1 MTATRA
7 PLAGIRVLDLSKILA
22 GPYVSQAL
30 SDLGAEVIKIEHP
43 EGGDPTRSWGPP
55 FRGPEATYHLAVNR
69 NKRSLALDLATE
81 VGQEVVHRLLERSD
95 VVLDNFRPG
104 SSLARTF
111 RGPDLVQR
119 YPRLVALHISAYGE
133 TGPLRDEPGY
143 DMVVQ
148 AATGLMSLTGEPDGP
163 PVKAGFAF
171 GDLGAAMWGLSGVLA
186 ALVERERTGRGA
198 YVATSLYE
206 SQLAF
211 HASFATGYFA
221 TGENPPRL
229 GSGHPSL
236 VPYQAYPT
244 ADGHLVIA
252 VGNNAHWRALCAA
265 LERPDLAARPEYADN
280 AGRVAHRDD
289 VNRALTDEVRP
300 RSTAHWLAV
309 LKDAGVPCAP
319 VRTLD
324 EVYAC
329 PQTAALGMIDE
340 VEHPEAGP
348 LEQIALPLTFDGQ
361 RPAPRSAP
369 PTLDQD
375 GADILAELG
384 YTAGDVAAADG
395 NCGARFSRS
404 AAAPSTTSG
413 PMKHSIS

>member
-1 MTATRA
+1 MTAARA

-30 SDLGAEVIKIEHP
+30 SDMGADVIKIEHP
-43 EGGDPTRSWGPP
+43 DGGDPTRRWGPP
-55 FRGPEATYHLAVNR
+55 FRGPDATYHLAVNR
-69 NKRSLALDLATE
+69 NKRSLALDLGTE
-81 VGQEVVHRLLERSD
+81 TGQEVVHRLLDRSD

-111 RGPDLVQR
+111 HGPDLVQR
-119 YPRLVALHISAYGE
+119 HPRLVALHISAYGE

-148 AATGLMSLTGEPDGP
+148 AAAGLMSLTGDPDGP

-244 ADGHLVIA
+244 ADGYLVVAI
-252 VGNNAHWRALCAA
+252 GNDAQWRGLCTALH
-265 LERPDLAARPEYADN
+265 RHDLAADPRYATN
-280 AGRVAHRDD
+280 ADRVPRRAEINH
-289 VNRALTDEVRP
+289 ALTAELRG
-300 RSTAHWLAV
+300 RTNAHWLAL
-309 LKDAGVPCAP
+309 LKEHAVPVAP
-319 VRTLD
+319 VRSLA
-324 EVYAC
+324 EVYDC
-329 PQTAALGMIDE
+329 PQTAALGMIEE
-340 VEHPEAGP
+340 VDHPDVGT
-348 LEQIALPLTFDGQ
+348 LEQIALPLTFDGE

-369 PTLDQD
+369 PALDQHR
-375 GADILAELG
+375 AEILAELG
-384 YTAGDVAAADG
+384 VGDP
-395 NCGARFSRS
+395 NQPLRRRSRS
-404 AAAPSTTSG
+404 
-413 PMKHSIS
+413 